1 MIVPLLTQSNSP
13 HLSKFNTGLGNAL
26 FQIFTA
32 YGLSKKFNHTFNNY
46 CLLELLVKLKKF
58 SLNHSDTIFR
68 NLKLFQKILDNK
80 VVMREKHN
88 YYSLYD
94 ENLVKNINK
103 VNNDTCVLL
112 QGYVQSHMYFDNYYD
127 EIVNLIK
134 PDEKSIEY
142 IKQKYPHLFDKNNIN
157 ISIHTRF
164 NWGHNIS
171 YNLDY
176 YYEAIEYIKNKI
188 YKLNNKKII
197 INVFSDNIEKA
208 ESSFHFKDTTI
219 FFKKNVDY
227 IDLWSMS
234 LCTHNILSNSTLSW
248 WGAYINNDKDKI
260 VVYPE
265 DILRLVN
272 ATIYK
277 DIQLVERKTQHYKK
291 EWIGLK
297 TKNVIFQ

>member
-1 MIVPLLTQSNSP
+1 MIVPILTQSSSP

-32 YGLSKKFNHTFNNY
+32 YGLSKKYNHTFNNY
-46 CLLELLVKLKKF
+46 CIIELLEKLKNF
-58 SLNHSDTIFR
+58 SLQHTNTIFR
-68 NLKLFQKILDNK
+68 NLKIYQTLPTKRVIL
-80 VVMREKHN
+80 REKHN

-94 ENLVKNINK
+94 TDLVKNISNIK
-103 VNNDTCVLL
+103 DNTCIYL
-112 QGYVQSHMYFDNYYD
+112 QGYIQSHMYFDNYYD
-127 EIVNLIK
+127 EILNLIK
-134 PDEKSIEY
+134 PDEKSIKY

-176 YYEAIEYIKNKI
+176 YYEAIQYIKTKI
-188 YKLNNKKII
+188 DNKKII

-208 ESSFHFKDTTI
+208 ESSFHFNDTTV

-234 LCTHNILSNSTLSW
+234 LCSHNILSNSTLSW
-248 WGAYINNDKDKI
+248 WGAYMNNNKDKI

-277 DIQLVERKTQHYKK
+277 NLQLIERKTQHYKK
-291 EWIGLK
+291 EWIALK

>member
-32 YGLSKKFNHTFNNY
+32 YGLSKKYNHTFNNY
-46 CLLELLVKLKKF
+46 FLIELLVKLKKF

-68 NLKLFQKILDNK
+68 NLKLFQKILDKK
-80 VVMREKHN
+80 VVMSEKPN

-94 ENLVKNINK
+94 EILVKNINK
-103 VNNDTCVLL
+103 VNDDTCVLL
-112 QGYVQSHMYFDNYYD
+112 QGYLQSHMYFDNYYD

-176 YYEAIEYIKNKI
+176 YSEAIEYIKNKI
-188 YKLNNKKII
+188 NSKKNII

-208 ESSFHFKDTTI
+208 ESSFHFSDTI
-219 FFKKNVDY
+219 HFFKNNEDY

-234 LCTHNILSNSTLSW
+234 LCTHNILSHSTLSW
-248 WGAYINNDKDKI
+248 
-260 VVYPE
+260 
-265 DILRLVN
+265 
-272 ATIYK
+272 
-277 DIQLVERKTQHYKK
+277 
-291 EWIGLK
+291 
-297 TKNVIFQ
+297 